1 MKANNTLYGIDY
13 RLSIFEDIESLP
25 CSICGVFTVSKGF
38 NHCSSFCNG
47 EDRERT
53 SRQLT
58 LVEVDEQEESQPS
71 WITQELNRV
80 KFSLRSINRKSNRL
94 PLEDKKAKIESLREY
109 ALKLSVLQE
118 EEI

>member
-1 MKANNTLYGIDY
+1 M
-13 RLSIFEDIESLP
+13 
-25 CSICGVFTVSKGF
+25 
-38 NHCSSFCNG
+38 
-47 EDRERT
+47 
-53 SRQLT
+53 
-58 LVEVDEQEESQPS
+58 
-71 WITQELNRV
+71 NRV